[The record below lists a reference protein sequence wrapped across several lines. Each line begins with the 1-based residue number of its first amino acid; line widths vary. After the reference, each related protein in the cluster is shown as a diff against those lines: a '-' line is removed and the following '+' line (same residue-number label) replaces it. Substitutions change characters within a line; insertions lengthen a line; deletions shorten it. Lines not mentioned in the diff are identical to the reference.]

1 MPPLGLD
8 VGDDASTPLGITNMR
23 QHARA
28 GLPELASDEPADPIC
43 QRRRHGCPRWQ
54 ANPSGFQIRL
64 HKFSFG
70 IAAGVA
76 IALVLSE

>member
-43 QRRRHGCPRWQ
+43 QRRRHGCPR
-54 ANPSGFQIRL
+54 
-64 HKFSFG
+64 
-70 IAAGVA
+70 
-76 IALVLSE
+76 